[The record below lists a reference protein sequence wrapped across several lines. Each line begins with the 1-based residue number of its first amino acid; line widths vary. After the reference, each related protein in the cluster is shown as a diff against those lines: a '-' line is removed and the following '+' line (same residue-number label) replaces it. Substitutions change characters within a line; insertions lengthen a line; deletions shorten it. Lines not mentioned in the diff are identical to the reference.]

1 MKQFLAYGFPVL
13 GGLFMI
19 WFPAGLQLTFCL
31 TTMVS
36 CTQAYLFNS
45 PWFRNLTGMQPLPN
59 PATTPNPTTTRY
71 QAPSSNNNTPKPPA
85 GLLGKLK
92 ASYSEFEEQYSS
104 AAPGKGAKDR
114 LTDAEKRHAKTYEQR
129 RQKELKQEAEMNRSA
144 AQDRFEREQERLAR
158 DQERKEAMQRRA
170 AEKKARRRQ

>member
-1 MKQFLAYGFPVL
+1 
-13 GGLFMI
+13 MI

-36 CTQAYLFNS
+36 CLQAYLFKS
-45 PWFRNLTGMQPLPN
+45 PWFRHLTGMQPLPN
-59 PATTPNPTTTRY
+59 PAPTPRRSRY
-71 QAPSSNNNTPKPPA
+71 QAPSNNNTPKPPT

-104 AAPGKGAKDR
+104 RAPDKGSKDR
-114 LTDAEKRHAKTYEQR
+114 LTDAEKRHAKSYEQR
-129 RQKELKQEAEMNRSA
+129 RQKELAQEAAMNRSA
-144 AQDRFEREQERLAR
+144 AQEKFERDQERMAR
-158 DQERKEAMQRRA
+158 DQERKDAMQRRA